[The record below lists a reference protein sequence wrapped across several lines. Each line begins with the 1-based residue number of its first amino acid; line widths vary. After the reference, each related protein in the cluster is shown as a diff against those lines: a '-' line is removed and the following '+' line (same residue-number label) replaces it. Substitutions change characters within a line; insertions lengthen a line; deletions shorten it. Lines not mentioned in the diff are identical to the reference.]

1 MAQSKS
7 KKSFLRQWRFTL
19 VLICAVAA
27 GALLGYII
35 GPKAKALKPLG
46 DVLLNLLFTA
56 VVPLVFF
63 SLSSAVAASNNLKR
77 LGRIA
82 GLMLVVFV
90 TTGFL
95 SSCLMLFTV
104 KIFDPA
110 KNITLEL
117 AEPPSQ
123 ETGGFAEKIVGTFTV
138 GDFPNLLTRR
148 NILALI
154 VFSILTGFAS
164 QAAGEKGRPFRE
176 FLVAGAEV
184 MGQLIKLIMLYAP
197 IGLGAYFAYLVG
209 VFGPQLV
216 GTYARVV
223 GLYYPAAILYFFFGF
238 SVYAL
243 IAAGRK
249 GFTRFW
255 VHIPPAALT
264 AWGTGSSLAALPA
277 NLEAAQRI
285 GVPEDVREIVL
296 PLGATIHMDGS
307 CLAAIMKIAVLFSL
321 FGRDFSGLDTFAG
334 AIGVA
339 LLCGVVMSGIPGGGF
354 LGEALIVTLY
364 GFGPEAL
371 PIISM
376 LGTLV
381 DPPAT
386 MINSSG
392 DTVAAMM
399 VTRLLGKKEISQD
412 YKTRQTT

>member
-82 GLMLVVFV
+82 GLMLIVFII
-90 TTGFL
+90 TGFI

-104 KIFDPA
+104 KFFDPA

-123 ETGGFAEKIVGTFTV
+123 ETGSFANKIVGTFTV

-354 LGEALIVTLY
+354 LGEALIVSLY

-399 VTRLLGKKEISQD
+399 VTRLLGRKEISQD

>member
-123 ETGGFAEKIVGTFTV
+123 ETGGFAEKIV
-138 GDFPNLLTRR
+138 
-148 NILALI
+148 
-154 VFSILTGFAS
+154 TG
-164 QAAGEKGRPFRE
+164 G
-176 FLVAGAEV
+176 
-184 MGQLIKLIMLYAP
+184 
-197 IGLGAYFAYLVG
+197 
-209 VFGPQLV
+209 
-216 GTYARVV
+216 
-223 GLYYPAAILYFFFGF
+223 
-238 SVYAL
+238 
-243 IAAGRK
+243 GRK
-249 GFTRFW
+249 GAS
-255 VHIPPAALT
+255 VPGIPRRRSRSYGATDKVDHALCPDRTWRLFRISGRGIRPA
-264 AWGTGSSLAALPA
+264 TGRYIRTSG
-277 NLEAAQRI
+277 R
-285 GVPEDVREIVL
+285 IVL
-296 PLGATIHMDGS
+296 PRCYT
-307 CLAAIMKIAVLFSL
+307 LFFL
-321 FGRDFSGLDTFAG
+321 WFFR
-334 AIGVA
+334 
-339 LLCGVVMSGIPGGGF
+339 LCSYRSRP
-354 LGEALIVTLY
+354 
-364 GFGPEAL
+364 
-371 PIISM
+371 
-376 LGTLV
+376 
-381 DPPAT
+381 
-386 MINSSG
+386 
-392 DTVAAMM
+392 
-399 VTRLLGKKEISQD
+399 
-412 YKTRQTT
+412 